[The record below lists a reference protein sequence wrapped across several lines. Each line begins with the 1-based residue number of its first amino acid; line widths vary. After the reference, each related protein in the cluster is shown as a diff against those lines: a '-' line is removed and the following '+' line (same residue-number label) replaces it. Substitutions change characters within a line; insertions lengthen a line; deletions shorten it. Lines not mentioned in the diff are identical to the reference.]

1 MPDFTGFSFGEMR
14 RIWGNLGCR
23 RNHFTLPFVEVSYT
37 YCERLTNIY
46 FRVRWR
52 LFRSGSPPPVHF
64 FQRSEQGEGYHFEI
78 ISIVLESKYLLINFV
93 GFQCIFSNKS
103 SMQRLLSY
111 EGRSDT
117 SYIYTG

>member
-1 MPDFTGFSFGEMR
+1 MRDFTGFSFGEMR

-37 YCERLTNIY
+37 YCE
-46 FRVRWR
+46 
-52 LFRSGSPPPVHF
+52 
-64 FQRSEQGEGYHFEI
+64 RSEQGEGYHFEI

-103 SMQRLLSY
+103 SMQRLSY